1 MNMKNYIK
9 NIIVFLLLTYFFAC
23 INKSNKDT
31 EFTLENPKLVSIQD
45 IKLPFK
51 SQGTLILDNEE
62 GEYFEGLF
70 VRNPEH
76 AYYVVIEKSLL
87 RKNNFVIDCCEDA
100 DNSHI
105 ADTLKNIEVEI
116 IEQNRFS
123 LSYKNIGIYEI
134 ANIMKNK

>member
-1 MNMKNYIK
+1 MNIKKCMK
-9 NIIVFLLLTYFFAC
+9 NIIAFLLLTHYFAC
-23 INKSNKDT
+23 TDNSKKVQ
-31 EFTLENPKLVSIQD
+31 FTLENPNLVSKQD
-45 IKLPFK
+45 IKSPFK

-70 VRNPEH
+70 VRNPQH

-87 RKNNFVIDCCEDA
+87 RKNNFVVNCCKDS

-105 ADTLKNIEVEI
+105 ADTLKNVRVEI
-116 IEQNRFS
+116 IEQNKFS

-134 ANIMKNK
+134 ADIVKSN

>member
-23 INKSNKDT
+23 VNKSNKDA
-31 EFTLENPKLVSIQD
+31 EFTLENPKLVSTQD
-45 IKLPFK
+45 IKLPLK
-51 SQGTLILDNEE
+51 SQGILILDSERE
-62 GEYFEGLF
+62 QYFEGLF
-70 VRNPEH
+70 IRNPQH

-87 RKNNFVIDCCEDA
+87 RKNNFVVNCCKDS
-100 DNSHI
+100 DNSHV
-105 ADTLKNIEVEI
+105 ADTLKNVKVEI

-134 ANIMKNK
+134 ADIVKSN